1 MVRRMDATVPWTE
14 LIARWDGRTPRY
26 TSYPTAVAFHPGID
40 AATVEAWLA
49 ALDPAAEISLYL
61 HVPFCRR
68 MCWYCGCHTVV
79 ANTAAPVEAYARDLI
94 AEAALLAARL
104 PGRMRVV
111 HIHWGGGTPSILGPE
126 TWRRVDAAI
135 RGRFDVAGDA
145 EIAVELDPRTLG
157 PRMVAALAGT
167 GVTRASLG
175 VQDFDARVQQAVN
188 RIQPFAMVADAV
200 SRLRGAGIEAINLDL
215 MYGLPHQDELSVA
228 RTAREALSLAPDRVA
243 LFGYAHVPWMK
254 RHQRLIEER
263 DLPDAVSRLAQF
275 RAAGSV
281 FAAAGYAAIGL
292 DHFAKPDDRLAR
304 AAGEGRLRRNF
315 QGYTDDAAP
324 VLLGLGA
331 SAISALPQGFAQ
343 NAAAVPDW
351 RAAVLAGRLP
361 VVRGVVPDAEDRLRA
376 ALIER
381 LMCDLALDIGATC
394 RAHGVRPARFA
405 PLLPRLDAMAGDGLL
420 EREGWRLR
428 VTATGRVFLRS
439 IAAVF
444 DARLEAAEGRHAR
457 AI

>member
-1 MVRRMDATVPWTE
+1 MDATIPWTD
-14 LIARWDGRTPRY
+14 LIARWDGRIPRY
-26 TSYPTAVAFHPGID
+26 TSYPTAVAFHSGVD
-40 AATVEAWLA
+40 AATVDGWLA
-49 ALDPAAEISLYL
+49 ALDPSVPVSLYL

-94 AEAALLAARL
+94 SEARLLAARL
-104 PGRMRVV
+104 PGRMRLAHV
-111 HIHWGGGTPSILGPE
+111 HWGGGTPSILGPDA
-126 TWRRVDAAI
+126 WRRVDAAI
-135 RGRFDVAGDA
+135 RELFDVAEDA
-145 EIAVELDPRTLG
+145 EIAVELDPRTMTAK
-157 PRMVAALAGT
+157 MVAALAET

-175 VQDFDARVQQAVN
+175 VQDFDARVQEAVN
-188 RIQPFAMVADAV
+188 RIQPFTMVADAV
-200 SRLRGAGIEAINLDL
+200 ARLRGAGIEALNLDL

-228 RTAREALSLAPDRVA
+228 RTAREALSLAPDRIA

-275 RAAGSV
+275 QAASSV
-281 FAAAGYAAIGL
+281 FAAAGYAVIGL
-292 DHFAKPDDRLAR
+292 DHFAKPDDRLAL
-304 AAGEGRLRRNF
+304 AASEGRLRRNF

-351 RAAVLAGRLP
+351 RAAVFAGRLP
-361 VVRGVVPDAEDRLRA
+361 VVRGIAPTAEDRLRA

-381 LMCDLALDIGATC
+381 LMCGMALDIGAVC
-394 RAHGVRPARFA
+394 REHGNRPTRFA
-405 PLLPRLDAMAGDGLL
+405 TALARLDAMAADGLL
-420 EREGWRLR
+420 VREGWRLR
-428 VTATGRVFLRS
+428 VTPVGRVFLRS

-444 DARLEAAEGRHAR
+444 DGRLEITEGRHAR
-457 AI
+457 AV